1 MDNRDNAPRGLPPAP
16 SLFAPVRP
24 GATPAS
30 TPAGA
35 PPAPP
40 TWPALQGEVVAGP
53 VIAEGVY
60 PDSGQAERRSSFG
73 GPLAKFWVLIIA
85 VLAKLKYLVFLLKFK
100 AFGTFITMLVS
111 VWAYALLFG
120 PAFAVGLVLLLFVH
134 EMGHVVVLRAQGVK
148 ASAPIFIP
156 FMGALIGMREMPKN
170 AFNEAKV
177 ALGGPIAGSLGAL
190 ACLMLWQSTGSPL
203 FIALTYFGCWLN
215 LFNLIPVSPLD
226 GGRAMAA
233 ISPWGWLVGLGLLVV
248 LFFRVHSLFLGFI
261 LVIGAIEVF
270 KRWQGRRYDQ
280 SYYELTGA
288 QRLTITAA
296 YFGLAI
302 ILALSMFALQPH
314 LINNQPL

>member
-16 SLFAPVRP
+16 SPFAPVWP

>member
-1 MDNRDNAPRGLPPAP
+1 MDNRDNSQRALPPAP
-16 SLFAPVRP
+16 GPFIPVRP

-30 TPAGA
+30 APTGA

-40 TWPALQGEVVAGP
+40 TWPALQGEIMPGP
-53 VIAEGVY
+53 VIAEGAY
-60 PDSGQAERRSSFG
+60 PVSEQTQRRSPFG
-73 GPLAKFWVLIIA
+73 GPLGKFWVLIVA
-85 VLAKLKYLVFLLKFK
+85 VLAKLKYLAFLFKFK
-100 AFGTFITMLVS
+100 AFGTFVTMLVS

-120 PAFAVGLVLLLFVH
+120 PTFAIGLVLLLFVH

-177 ALGGPIAGSLGAL
+177 ALAGPIAGSLGAL

-233 ISPWGWLVGLGLLVV
+233 ISPWGWLVGLGLLIA
-248 LFFRVHSLFLGFI
+248 LFFRTHSLFLGFI
-261 LVIGAIEVF
+261 LVVGAFEVF
-270 KRWQGRRYDQ
+270 KRWQGRQHDQ

-288 QRLTITAA
+288 QRLAVTAT
-296 YFGLAI
+296 YFGLAV